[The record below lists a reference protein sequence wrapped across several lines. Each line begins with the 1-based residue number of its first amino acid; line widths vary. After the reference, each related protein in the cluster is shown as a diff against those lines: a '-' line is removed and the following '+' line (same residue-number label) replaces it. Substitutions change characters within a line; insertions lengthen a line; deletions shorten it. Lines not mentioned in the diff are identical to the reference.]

1 MLTKK
6 TFGLIGKNIDYSFSR
21 SYFSKKFKK
30 LQLYNCE
37 YVNFDI
43 KSIEELSTINLNEVH
58 GFNVTIPYKTEII
71 KFLDKIDP
79 EAEKIGAVNT
89 IKINRRELIGF
100 NTDYIGFLKSLP
112 RKKFKR
118 ALIFGT
124 GGASK
129 AIQHALNKINIPF
142 EIVSR
147 KNDKRYLSYGN
158 LNAKITGFDLIINT
172 TPVGTFP
179 NVNSILEIPY
189 DLIDSSHTCYDLIY
203 NPEKTRFLIE
213 SEKKG
218 AHVMNGLPM
227 LEFQAEASWDIWNS

>member
-30 LQLYNCE
+30 LQLSNYE
-37 YVNFDI
+37 YVNFDL
-43 KSIEELSTINLNEVH
+43 KSIEKISTINFNDVC

-71 KFLDKIDP
+71 KLLDKIDP

-112 RKKFKR
+112 RRKFKR

-129 AIQHALNKINIPF
+129 AIQHALSKIDIPF

-147 KNDKRYLSYGN
+147 KNDKMYLAYTN
-158 LNAKITGFDLIINT
+158 LNSKINSFDLIINS
-172 TPVGTFP
+172 TPVGTYP

-203 NPEKTRFLIE
+203 NPIKTRFLIE

-218 AHVMNGLPM
+218 AHVINGLPM